1 MRATTR
7 VMLKGDYSMVLL
19 LLPNAASRRMT
30 MSINGSTTTAVLLHL
45 LPLRLLVR
53 LAMTSARAE
62 ARVGGGLK
70 PAERHMPTR
79 ERRAARE
86 VRVELWQVRRGSF
99 REDV

>member
-1 MRATTR
+1 
-7 VMLKGDYSMVLL
+7 MLKGDYSMVLL

-30 MSINGSTTTAVLLHL
+30 MSISSTTTGTAVLLHL

-53 LAMTSARAE
+53 LATTSARAE

-86 VRVELWQVRRGSF
+86 ERVELWQVRRGSF

>member
-1 MRATTR
+1 MI
-7 VMLKGDYSMVLL
+7 LKGGYSMVLML
-19 LLPNAASRRMT
+19 LLNTASRRMT
-30 MSINGSTTTAVLLHL
+30 MSISSTAVLLHL
-45 LPLRLLVR
+45 LLRVLVR
-53 LAMTSARAE
+53 LATTSARAE

>member
-1 MRATTR
+1 
-7 VMLKGDYSMVLL
+7 MLKGDYSMVLL

-53 LAMTSARAE
+53 LATTSVRAE

-86 VRVELWQVRRGSF
+86 ERVELWQVRRGSF

>member
-1 MRATTR
+1 M
-7 VMLKGDYSMVLL
+7 MLKGGYSMVLML
-19 LLPNAASRRMT
+19 LLNSASRRMA
-30 MSINGSTTTAVLLHL
+30 MSISSTTAVLLHL
-45 LPLRLLVR
+45 LPWLLVR
-53 LAMTSARAE
+53 LATTSARAE

>member
-1 MRATTR
+1 M
-7 VMLKGDYSMVLL
+7 MLKGDSSMMLMLL
-19 LLPNAASRRMT
+19 NSASRRLT
-30 MSINGSTTTAVLLHL
+30 MSISSTAVLHL
-45 LPLRLLVR
+45 LLRLLVR
-53 LAMTSARAE
+53 LATTSAGPE

>member
-1 MRATTR
+1 M
-7 VMLKGDYSMVLL
+7 MLKGDYSMVLML
-19 LLPNAASRRMT
+19 LLNTASRRMT
-30 MSINGSTTTAVLLHL
+30 MSISSTTAVLLHL
-45 LPLRLLVR
+45 LPRLLVR
-53 LAMTSARAE
+53 LATTSARAE

-70 PAERHMPTR
+70 PAERHVSTR